1 LAAAACEGTDDS
13 EAEAASVLRRRE
25 NDEPQLARDASAAA
39 GPAVCRGAG
48 ATSDELEGVTWN
60 DVVRR
65 RASKLAIP
73 SPAASGGGGG
83 AAVVVAVAVVVR
95 MGPSAPA
102 LAGAPGS
109 SSVDG
114 AVMAVVGTAL
124 FALPPAPPK
133 AGSRGAE

>member
-1 LAAAACEGTDDS
+1 MAAAACEGTDDS

-25 NDEPQLARDASAAA
+25 NDEPQLAREASAAA

-73 SPAASGGGGG
+73 SPAASGGGG
-83 AAVVVAVAVVVR
+83 AAVVAVVVR
-95 MGPSAPA
+95 MGPSTPA

-109 SSVDG
+109 SSADG

>member
-1 LAAAACEGTDDS
+1 MAAAACEGTDDS

-73 SPAASGGGGG
+73 SPAASGGGG
-83 AAVVVAVAVVVR
+83 AAVVVVAVVVR
-95 MGPSAPA
+95 MGPSVPA

>member
-1 LAAAACEGTDDS
+1 LAAAAGEGTDDS

-73 SPAASGGGGG
+73 SPAASEGGG
-83 AAVVVAVAVVVR
+83 AAVAVVAR

-102 LAGAPGS
+102 LVGAPGS